1 MAFYPDLHTASMVG
15 HGDRHRAIG
24 WLSSDHPFPRGT
36 VPGAFVEVLK
46 RQVASAFQPLAFGGM
61 HTCEL
66 CGNCS
71 AAGNV
76 WVPTLEVVYV
86 APEMIVHYI
95 ADHDYLPP
103 DEFRRAVEA
112 CPPQGSPEFMRLL
125 APYLPYFR
133 IAPPDP
139 LPTPSQQAQI
149 GKLLTTA
156 FYDIAR
162 LCRSGDAAAAAALA
176 TACADLPSEM
186 HGWGL
191 WYRHIFSRLVRN
203 GRPRYPGIGAYLDE
217 YNAIFGE
224 DTDPELTAYTA
235 AQAGSERSV
244 QAAEPGATPDPAG
257 M

>member
-1 MAFYPDLHTASMVG
+1 MSFYPDLHTASMVG

-24 WLSSDHPFPRGT
+24 WLSSDHPFPHGT
-36 VPGAFVEVLK
+36 VPGTFVEVLK
-46 RQVASAFQPLAFGGM
+46 RHVASAFQPLAFGGT

-66 CGNCS
+66 CGNCT

-76 WVPTLEVVYV
+76 WVPTPNVVYV
-86 APEMIVHYI
+86 APEMIVHYV
-95 ADHDYLPP
+95 AEHNYRPP

-112 CPPQGSPEFMRLL
+112 CPQQGSPEFMDLL
-125 APYLPYFR
+125 APYLSYFR
-133 IAPPDP
+133 ITPPDP

-156 FYDIAR
+156 FYDIAS
-162 LCRSGDAAAAAALA
+162 LCRSGNAAAAAALA

-203 GRPRYPGIGAYLDE
+203 GRSSYPGIGAYLDQ

-235 AQAGSERSV
+235 AQASSKRNV
-244 QAAEPGATPDPAG
+244 KAAEPGATPDPAG
-257 M
+257 T